1 MEDIREILGIKIVIR
16 IVTVALEEKKV
27 IDLDLCHH
35 LPITKN
41 PIINMMILLQPH
53 EIAVINLPTQL
64 HHHQQHPGL
73 TIK

>member
-1 MEDIREILGIKIVIR
+1 MEDIREILGIEIVIR
-16 IVTVALEEKKV
+16 IVTVAQEGTKV

-35 LPITKN
+35 LPKTKD
-41 PIINMMILLQPH
+41 PTINMMILLQPQ
-53 EIAVINLPTQL
+53 EIAVINHPMRL